1 MPDVTTSR
9 AMPHPRVGDIER
21 APAPETSRG
30 GRRRLVAA
38 LVALAALAALAWGI
52 RILALARVRVETD
65 DAQMEGHIIP
75 VLARVGGYV
84 HTVNVGDNQ
93 EVRADQ
99 VLVEVDDRDL
109 RARLARAEADLAVT
123 QSNSGGNGQA
133 AAQLEAARAS
143 VRQAE
148 ADARRA
154 DSDLERY
161 RGLAGRDIITPQQLD
176 AAEAAAASAK
186 AQVAAAQNRVAA
198 ASAQVR
204 GAGGQVASAL
214 AARDEAALELSYAR
228 IIAPN
233 DGVVSEKSVEIGQLV
248 QPGQALLAIVPL
260 REVWVVAN
268 LKETQLQHVRPGQ
281 VVDIRADTY
290 PGRVVRGHVE
300 SLSAA
305 TGAKF
310 SLLPP
315 DNASGNFVKVVQ
327 RVPVKILIDSPFDP
341 ARPLR
346 PGMSVRVSIHT
357 ES

>member
-1 MPDVTTSR
+1 M
-9 AMPHPRVGDIER
+9 
-21 APAPETSRG
+21 
-30 GRRRLVAA
+30 AA
-38 LVALAALAALAWGI
+38 LAVLAALAGLVWGI
-52 RILALARVRVETD
+52 RVLALARVRVETD
-65 DAQMEGHIIP
+65 DAQVEGHIIP

-84 HTVNVGDNQ
+84 RTVNVGDNE
-93 EVRADQ
+93 EVRTDQ
-99 VLVEVDDRDL
+99 ILVEVDDRDL

-123 QSNSGGNGQA
+123 QSNAGGNGQA
-133 AAQLEAARAS
+133 VAQLEAARAS

-176 AAEAAAASAK
+176 AAEAAAASAR

-204 GAGGQVASAL
+204 GAGGQVAAAL

-228 IIAPN
+228 ITAPN
-233 DGVVSEKSVEIGQLV
+233 EGVVSEKSVEIGQLV
-248 QPGQALLAIVPL
+248 QPGQALLAVVPL
-260 REVWVVAN
+260 REVWIVAN
-268 LKETQLQHVRPGQ
+268 LKETQLRHVRPGQ
-281 VVDIRADTY
+281 VADIRADTY